1 MSIIRQSF
9 GSSTSTEQKTSI
21 KKLLKEKNLNPKR
34 SQDLKYLLSLSLLPK
49 TNKFN
54 FNFRS
59 LISLLIKYKT
69 EKNEHIFYDFFF
81 QSCELGKIDNVKIL
95 LEHGLDINRQ
105 NELGETPL
113 HIAIAKNDG
122 ELVKIIMQYEPR
134 TDLVTKKDGF
144 SVVNYAEICGNENII
159 KMVNELNDKYMKNKI
174 KNEVVD
180 LIKKDMMCINVNNMS
195 NISLFSKNNN
205 LDEIQNYEG
214 EKITMLINDED
225 SINMSSQ
232 NKKMSNK
239 SKKDEKNN
247 TNNTLPIIN
256 DSELYD
262 DFTPKNMIKINTYN
276 NHKNFINTNAPKNIN
291 LNEIKFFPSPS
302 KKKEC
307 TSSIKSSYLQ
317 SLKTSHTLSKEHE
330 LSPIN
335 KNNKIR
341 QSKFI
346 EKEND
351 LIKFISEI
359 NLPKKYSEILLEN
372 GFDNLQVLIRQMK
385 GGLALSYQNLKDIGI
400 GIPGDRAKILI
411 HLEEISGNFEFSLEK
426 DIIYSNQLPQEKSG
440 SLYQFLQK
448 INLEEYFQLFLENGY
463 NSAELLFVQMISKNP
478 ITEEILKEELGIN
491 KIGHLQRILISLKD
505 ESEKYVNRLVKK
517 NWKINEESK
526 SIIYEENPYLKSCE
540 ACFIF

>member
-113 HIAIAKNDG
+113 HIAIAKNDA

-239 SKKDEKNN
+239 SKKDDKNN

-346 EKEND
+346 EKENE
-351 LIKFISEI
+351 LIKFITEI

-372 GFDNLQVLIRQMK
+372 GFDNLQVLIKQMK

-448 INLEEYFQLFLENGY
+448 INLEEYFQLFIENGY

-478 ITEEILKEELGIN
+478 ITEEILKDELGIN

>member
-113 HIAIAKNDG
+113 HIAIAKNDA

-239 SKKDEKNN
+239 SKKDDKNN

-372 GFDNLQVLIRQMK
+372 GFDNLQVLIKQMK

-448 INLEEYFQLFLENGY
+448 INLEEYFQLFIDNGY
-463 NSAELLFVQMISKNP
+463 NNAELLFVQMISKNP
-478 ITEEILKEELGIN
+478 ITEEILKDELGIN

-505 ESEKYVNRLVKK
+505 ESKKYVNRLVKK

-526 SIIYEENPYLKSCE
+526 SIIFEENPYIKSCE

>member
-21 KKLLKEKNLNPKR
+21 KKLLKDKNLNPKR

-205 LDEIQNYEG
+205 LDEIENYEG

-239 SKKDEKNN
+239 SKKDDKNN

-291 LNEIKFFPSPS
+291 LNEIKFLPSPS

-372 GFDNLQVLIRQMK
+372 GFDNLQVLIKQMK

-400 GIPGDRAKILI
+400 GNPGDRAKILI

-448 INLEEYFQLFLENGY
+448 INLEEYFQLFIENGY

-505 ESEKYVNRLVKK
+505 ESEKYVNSLIKK
-517 NWKINEESK
+517 IWKINEESK

>member
-239 SKKDEKNN
+239 SKKDDKNN

-372 GFDNLQVLIRQMK
+372 GFDNLQVLIKQMK

-448 INLEEYFQLFLENGY
+448 INLEEYFQLFIDNGY
-463 NSAELLFVQMISKNP
+463 NNAELLFVQMISKNP
-478 ITEEILKEELGIN
+478 ITEEILKDELGIN

-505 ESEKYVNRLVKK
+505 ESKKYVNRLVKK

-526 SIIYEENPYLKSCE
+526 SIIFEENPYIKSCE

>member
-1 MSIIRQSF
+1 MSITRQSF

-232 NKKMSNK
+232 NKKRSNK

-346 EKEND
+346 EKENE
-351 LIKFISEI
+351 LIKFIKEI

-372 GFDNLQVLIRQMK
+372 GFDNLQVLIKQMK

-426 DIIYSNQLPQEKSG
+426 DIIYSDQLPQEKSG

-526 SIIYEENPYLKSCE
+526 CIIYEENPYLKSCE